1 MTQINTQIAAVAVL
15 LISYILLFSEK
26 INRAVTVLL
35 GASVLI
41 FIGILSQETAI
52 ASIDFN
58 TLALLIGM
66 MVIVG
71 ISEKSGMFQYLAVWS
86 AKIVKAS
93 PRGILMMLALI
104 TAILSA
110 LLDNVTTVLLIV
122 PVTFQITRNLKLN
135 PYPFLILE
143 IFASN
148 IGGTATLIGDPPNI
162 LIGSA
167 LNLSFV
173 DFVYELAPIAFIS
186 LLVLMLAFDFFY
198 GRKLHASVENRKAL
212 LEISPKDMIVDET
225 LLRKS
230 LFVLLMVLTGFIV
243 AEYLHIQNGTIALFG
258 AALMLW
264 LYTKNDEHGLRD
276 QKVEDAF
283 SLVDWTTIFFFVG
296 LFAIVFALESTG
308 VLEILGHHLIEM
320 TESSIQKASLSVLW
334 LSAIVSTFIDN
345 IPFVATMIPTL
356 KSIEAEMGGREV
368 MMPVWW
374 ALALG
379 SCFGGNGSLIAASA
393 NVIVAGLAAKENE
406 RISFAKFLIFGLPV
420 MLISVILAMVYLYI
434 RYFI

>member
-1 MTQINTQIAAVAVL
+1 MTQINAQIAAVAVL
-15 LISYILLFSEK
+15 LVSYILLFSEK
-26 INRAVTVLL
+26 LNRAVTVLL
-35 GASVLI
+35 GTSVLI

-58 TLALLIGM
+58 TLSLLIGM

-104 TAILSA
+104 TALLSA
-110 LLDNVTTVLLIV
+110 LLDNVTTVLLVV

-198 GRKLHASVENRKAL
+198 GRRLQASNENRKAL
-212 LEISPKDMIVDET
+212 LEIDPKDMIIDEI
-225 LLRKS
+225 LLIKS
-230 LFVLLMVLTGFIV
+230 LFVLGIVLTGFIV
-243 AEYLHIQNGTIALFG
+243 AEYLHIQNGTIALF
-258 AALMLW
+258 
-264 LYTKNDEHGLRD
+264 N
-276 QKVEDAF
+276 
-283 SLVDWTTIFFFVG
+283 
-296 LFAIVFALESTG
+296 
-308 VLEILGHHLIEM
+308 LIELQ
-320 TESSIQKASLSVLW
+320 T
-334 LSAIVSTFIDN
+334 
-345 IPFVATMIPTL
+345 
-356 KSIEAEMGGREV
+356 G
-368 MMPVWW
+368 
-374 ALALG
+374 
-379 SCFGGNGSLIAASA
+379 
-393 NVIVAGLAAKENE
+393 
-406 RISFAKFLIFGLPV
+406 IF
-420 MLISVILAMVYLYI
+420 
-434 RYFI
+434 